1 MNDIIQ
7 AQGSKVFDH
16 NQPGL
21 GSLNF
26 EVRAPHAGVVTSID
40 NLQLA
45 RIAGLA
51 GAPKVKSSGVDLLCK
66 LGDEVLADEVL
77 YRVHASY
84 PTDLEFARQACKK
97 SIGYAIGNAT
107 DMLHAFVEF

>member
-1 MNDIIQ
+1 MNNIIQ
-7 AQGSKVFDH
+7 AQGSKHFDH

-21 GSLNF
+21 GTLSF

-51 GAPKVKSSGVDLLCK
+51 GAPKVKSAGVDLLCK
-66 LGDEVLADEVL
+66 LGDEMHADALL

-97 SIGYAIGNAT
+97 SIGFRLGNAA
-107 DMLHAFVEF
+107 DLLHAFVEF